1 MVDYSKL
8 KKSLKHLELQ
18 YDNYRFSS
26 DRDELT
32 ELDREA
38 LAESVIQRFE
48 TCYDVLWKHLKRYM
62 IEELGLSEV
71 PNSPKPVFRIAG
83 ENFLLPG
90 AVEHWIEYASIRIG
104 TAQDY
109 SGEKA
114 AKCLEVV
121 PRFIEETAALYETLT
136 EEKWD

>member
-1 MVDYSKL
+1 MVDYSKF
-8 KKSLKHLELQ
+8 KKSLKNLELQ
-18 YDNYRFSS
+18 YDNYRFSF

-48 TCYDVLWKHLKRYM
+48 TCYDVLWKHLKRYLV
-62 IEELGLSEV
+62 EELGLADV
-71 PNSPKPVFRIAG
+71 PNSPKPVFRLAG

-90 AVEHWIEYASIRIG
+90 PVKHWIEYASVRIG
-104 TAQDY
+104 TAHDY

-114 AKCLEVV
+114 ARCLDVV
-121 PRFIEETAALYETLT
+121 PRFIEEATELFQTLT
-136 EEKWD
+136 GEEW